1 VTHVHDAPPPAD
13 DPVEVFGDIETEA
26 LGLAY
31 GGMVFRVKAGCST
44 EPHSHASEETWV
56 VRSGRAVATVAG
68 RDTELRPGTRLT
80 IPPHAEHVIAS
91 DPGEDLTVVG
101 FWWRESRDAG

>member
-1 VTHVHDAPPPAD
+1 MTHVHDAPPAP

-56 VRSGRAVATVAG
+56 VRSGHAVATVAG
-68 RDTELRPGTRLT
+68 RDTELHPGTRLI
-80 IPPHAEHVIAS
+80 IPPHAVHVIANRS
-91 DPGEDLTVVG
+91 DQDVTVVG
-101 FWWRESRDAG
+101 FWWRESDAR